1 MLTRFLLAL
10 LILAAGVRAQTAPA
24 PRAAAGSALDEAVKL
39 DAVVT
44 TGTRFDGRLIAESP
58 VPIDVLTP
66 SELTAD
72 GYAELHHMLRARVP
86 AFSVP
91 FASGAGAVDFIKA
104 PSLRGLGIGHLLVL
118 VNGKRRHTT
127 GDITTGQQIGR
138 GDVGY
143 DLNAIPAAALGR
155 VEVLRDGASAQYGA
169 DAVAGVIN
177 LTLDRSFGGR
187 FDAHAGTTTAGDG
200 EYADFSAGYGVPLA
214 KTGFLRTTVAYQRH
228 GYTNRSEPD
237 TRQMFFGSG
246 GAVMPSAN
254 YGSGTGLTPSNGTL
268 DPREA
273 TFDRITHRSG
283 SSSYLN
289 RSVWINAELP
299 LGAAATLYAFGG
311 FNRLEGESPANFRR
325 AAQNETVRALHPN
338 GFLPLAPYDLKN
350 RSASVGI
357 KGHTSGGWSW
367 DLSTVLG
374 GNTMVNDY
382 KNSNNPSYGAA
393 SRTDYYRGGTRFDQ
407 WTTNLDFTREIA
419 LGADAGAPL
428 KIAFGVEHREEFY
441 RILAGEP
448 GSYDNGGVPVLDGP
462 NAGAIAPIGVQPAS
476 GYRPSET
483 VRKNR
488 SNDAFYLEAE
498 RAFASRLFLSAAAR
512 HEDYSDFGDT
522 TTFKTAGRFAVT
534 QALSLRASAST
545 GFRAPHLAQSWFNNA
560 TNTGVNGVLVTA
572 RLLSVADPVAKILG
586 ATPLRPEESVN
597 QSAGFVFERGRLSL
611 SADAYRIRVTDRIA
625 LSSNFTGAAV
635 TNLLA
640 AAGYPNITST
650 SFLTNAADT
659 DTRGAEVT
667 LRYRQPL
674 ENFGQLTATFGA
686 MWNKSEFDRVARA
699 PKPLTDLGV
708 TTPLFDLSQQVR
720 YTSGLPKDK
729 FVLSLDWAWKKLS
742 VNLTNI
748 RYGEYEFVGFTS
760 LTPARIAAVTPG
772 FRYRLAPTDPVSANS
787 QVIQQFDAKIVTDLE
802 ITWRFT
808 PRLSVSAGANNLFDV
823 YPGRNFASTAAS
835 VAAGTNGT
843 DNFGTLPY
851 NFYTPFDWNGTSL
864 FAKLGWKF

>member
-1 MLTRFLLAL
+1 MKDTRKLLSFLL
-10 LILAAGVRAQTAPA
+10 LAPLGAPAQTASVA
-24 PRAAAGSALDEAVKL
+24 PPLASETVQL
-39 DAVVT
+39 DAFVT

-58 VPIDVLTP
+58 VPIDVLT
-66 SELTAD
+66 SAELTAD

-91 FASGAGAVDFIKA
+91 NAVGAGAVDFVKA
-104 PSLRGLGIGHLLVL
+104 PSLRGLGIGQLLVL

-127 GDITTGQQIGR
+127 GDISTGQQIGR

-155 VEVLRDGASAQYGA
+155 AEILRDGASAQYGA
-169 DAVAGVIN
+169 DAIAGVIN
-177 LTLDRSFGGR
+177 LTLDRSLGGR
-187 FDAHAGTTTAGDG
+187 LDTHFGTTTKGDG
-200 EYADFSAGYGVPLA
+200 EIADFSAGYGVPLA
-214 KTGFLRTTVAYQRH
+214 GKGFLRTTVAYQRH
-228 GYTNRSEPD
+228 GYTDRSEPD
-237 TRQMFFGSG
+237 TRQMYFGSG
-246 GAVMPSAN
+246 GTVMPSAN
-254 YGSGTGLTPSNGTL
+254 YGSGTGLTPAAGTL

-273 TFDRITHRSG
+273 TINRITQRSG
-283 SSSYLN
+283 NSAYEN
-289 RSVWINAELP
+289 RTVFVNAELP
-299 LGAAATLYAFGG
+299 AGPAATLYAFGG
-311 FNRLEGESPANFRR
+311 FNRLDGDSPALFRR
-325 AAQNETVRALHPN
+325 AAQDETVRALHPN
-338 GFLPLAPYDLKN
+338 GFLPLAPYELQN
-350 RSASVGI
+350 HSAAVGAR
-357 KGHTSGGWSW
+357 GRTASGWSW

-374 GNTMVNDY
+374 GNRIENNY

-393 SRTDYYRGGTRFDQ
+393 SLTDYDRGGTRFDQ
-407 WTTNLDFTREIA
+407 WTTNLDFTKEFSLGSIA
-419 LGADAGAPL
+419 ANSAPL
-428 KIAFGVEHREEFY
+428 KLAFGLEHRADSYE
-441 RILAGEP
+441 ILAGET
-448 GSYDNGGVPVLDGP
+448 GSYANGGVPILDGP
-462 NAGAIAPIGVQPAS
+462 NAGRIAPVGVQPAS
-476 GYRPSET
+476 GYRPSDT
-483 VRKNR
+483 VKKDR
-488 SNDAFYLEAE
+488 SNHAAYIEAE
-498 RAFASRLFLSAAAR
+498 HAFTSRLLLSVAAR
-512 HEDYSDFGDT
+512 YEDYSDFGDT
-522 TTFKTAGRFAVT
+522 TTIKAAGRFVVT
-534 QALSLRASAST
+534 KALSLRASAST

-572 RLLSVADPVAKILG
+572 RLLSVADPVAKLLG

-597 QSAGFVFERGRLSL
+597 QSAGLVFEHGRLSL

-667 LRYRQPL
+667 VRYQQPL
-674 ENFGQLTATFGA
+674 ESFGKLTATFGA

-720 YTSGLPKDK
+720 YTSGLPRDK
-729 FVLSLDWAWKKLS
+729 FVLSLDWVWKKLS

-760 LTPARIAAVTPG
+760 LTPSRIAAVTPG
-772 FRYRLAPTDPVSANS
+772 FRYRLAPTDPVSTSS

-802 ITWRFT
+802 VTFRVT
-808 PRLSVSAGANNLFDV
+808 PRLSVSVGANNLFDV

-835 VAAGTNGT
+835 VAAGTNGS

-851 NFYTPFDWNGTSL
+851 NFYTPFDWNGTVL
-864 FAKLGWKF
+864 FAKIGWKF